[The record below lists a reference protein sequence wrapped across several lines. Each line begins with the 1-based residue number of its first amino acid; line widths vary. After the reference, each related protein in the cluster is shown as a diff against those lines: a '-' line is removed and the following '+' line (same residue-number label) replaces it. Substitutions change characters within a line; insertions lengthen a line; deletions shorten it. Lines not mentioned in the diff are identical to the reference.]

1 MEERESATCSAEEAI
16 QSIEQADIDG
26 KHSEGLTDCDRTSE
40 EPTCI
45 QYSDDID
52 DDPFKLP
59 PALFPIGC
67 PVIRGFSAKR

>member
-1 MEERESATCSAEEAI
+1 MSLIHVVLKKPSN
-16 QSIEQADIDG
+16 QFEQADIDG

-52 DDPFKLP
+52 DDPFNIPQPLSP
-59 PALFPIGC
+59 LD
-67 PVIRGFSAKR
+67 VQL